1 MQRFGL
7 WLDGRWHE
15 TDRWME
21 IRSPYDGAL
30 VGKVS
35 AGDGKSVEQAVE
47 AAQRVMR
54 HPLPA
59 YQRAEILVRAAQ
71 LIEQRRD
78 DFARTIALEAGKPIR
93 TARNEVARAISTLT
107 FAAVEARTLTGEVVP
122 MSGTASGTGKFA
134 FTVREPIGV
143 VGAITPFNFP
153 LNLVCHKVAP
163 AIAAGCAVVL
173 KPASAT
179 PITALKLAE
188 VFSEAELPRGW
199 LSVIPGSGGEV
210 GDAIVTHANV
220 PLISFTGSVE
230 VGRAI
235 QERAPHKKVLL
246 ELGNSSPLI
255 VFEDADLEAAAQAVA
270 THGFSH
276 AGQSCISVQRV
287 LVQQTVAERFEQL
300 VVEKVSQLVVGD
312 PLDEKTHVG
321 PLITPAERDRV
332 KAWIDEAVSAGAR
345 LLCGGKVQD
354 NLLLPTVLAD
364 VTPPMKVFCR
374 EVFGPV
380 VGITR
385 FQTLDEAVELANAT
399 EYGLQ
404 AGVFT
409 ASLHIAFQMAKR
421 LHFGGVLIN
430 EAPTYRSDQMPYG
443 GVKAS
448 GNTREGPHYAVREMT
463 VEKLVVVNNVQ
474 LG

>member
-15 TDRWME
+15 TDRWIE
-21 IRSPYDGAL
+21 VRSPYDGSL
-30 VGKVS
+30 VGIVS
-35 AGDGKSVEQAVE
+35 AGDAQAIQQAVE
-47 AAQRVMR
+47 AARRAMA
-54 HPLPA
+54 HPLPP
-59 YQRAEILVRAAQ
+59 YQRAEILARAAH
-71 LIEQRRD
+71 LVEQRRE
-78 DFARTIALEAGKPIR
+78 DFARTIALEAGKPIK
-93 TARNEVARAISTLT
+93 TARVEVARAVATLT
-107 FAAVEARTLTGEVVP
+107 FASIEARTLAGEVVP
-122 MSGTASGTGKFA
+122 LSGAAAGAGKFA

-179 PITALKLAE
+179 PTTALKLAE
-188 VFSEAELPRGW
+188 VFMEADLPRGW
-199 LSVIPGSGGEV
+199 LNVIPGSGSEV
-210 GDAIVTHANV
+210 GNALVEHPNV
-220 PLISFTGSVE
+220 PLISFTGSAE
-230 VGRAI
+230 VGWDIRA
-235 QERAPHKKVLL
+235 RVPHKKVLL
-246 ELGNSSPLI
+246 ELGNSSPLL
-255 VFEDADLEAAAQAVA
+255 VLEDAQLEAAAQAVA

-287 LVQQTVAERFEQL
+287 LVHESVAETFERL
-300 VVEKVSQLVVGD
+300 VVEKVTQLVVGD

-321 PLITPAERDRV
+321 PLITIADRDRV
-332 KAWIDEAVSAGAR
+332 KMWIDEAVSAGAR
-345 LLCGGKVQD
+345 LLVGGEIEGT
-354 NLLLPTVLAD
+354 LLKPTVLAE
-364 VTPPMKVFCR
+364 VTPEMKVFR
-374 EVFGPV
+374 KEVFGPV

-385 FQTLDEAVELANAT
+385 FQNLEEAVELANAT

-409 ASLHIAFQMAKR
+409 GSIHTAFEMAKR

-430 EAPTYRSDQMPYG
+430 EAPTYRTDQMPYG
-443 GVKAS
+443 GVKCS

-463 VEKLVVVNNVQ
+463 VEKLVILSGVN
-474 LG
+474 L

>member
-15 TDRWME
+15 TDRWIE
-21 IRSPYDGAL
+21 VRSPYDGSL
-30 VGKVS
+30 VGIVS
-35 AGDGKSVEQAVE
+35 AGDAQAVEQAVE
-47 AAQRVMR
+47 AVRRAMA
-54 HPLPA
+54 HPLPP
-59 YQRAEILVRAAQ
+59 YQRAEILARAAH
-71 LIEQRRD
+71 LVEQRRE
-78 DFARTIALEAGKPIR
+78 DFARTIALEAGKPIK
-93 TARNEVARAISTLT
+93 TARVEVARAVATLT
-107 FAAVEARTLTGEVVP
+107 FASIEARTLAGEVVP
-122 MSGTASGTGKFA
+122 LSGAAAGAGKFA

-179 PITALKLAE
+179 PTTALKLAE
-188 VFSEAELPRGW
+188 VFMEADLPRGW
-199 LSVIPGSGGEV
+199 LNVIPGSGSEV
-210 GDAIVTHANV
+210 GNALVEHPNV
-220 PLISFTGSVE
+220 PLISFTGSAE
-230 VGRAI
+230 VGWDIRA
-235 QERAPHKKVLL
+235 RVPHKKVLL
-246 ELGNSSPLI
+246 ELGNSSPLL
-255 VFEDADLEAAAQAVA
+255 VLEDAQLEAAAQAVA

-287 LVQQTVAERFEQL
+287 LVHESVAETFERL
-300 VVEKVSQLVVGD
+300 VVEKVTQLVVGD

-321 PLITPAERDRV
+321 PLITIADRDRV
-332 KAWIDEAVSAGAR
+332 KTWIDEAVSAGAR
-345 LLCGGKVQD
+345 LLVGGEIEGT
-354 NLLLPTVLAD
+354 LLKPTVLAE
-364 VTPPMKVFCR
+364 VTPEMKVFR
-374 EVFGPV
+374 KEVFGPV

-385 FQTLDEAVELANAT
+385 FQNLEEAVELANAT

-409 ASLHIAFQMAKR
+409 GSIHTAFEMAKR

-430 EAPTYRSDQMPYG
+430 EAPTYRTDQMPYG
-443 GVKAS
+443 GVKCS

-463 VEKLVVVNNVQ
+463 VEKLVILSGVN
-474 LG
+474 L

>member
-15 TDRWME
+15 TGRWIE
-21 IRSPYDGAL
+21 VRSPYDGSL
-30 VGKVS
+30 IGMVS
-35 AGDGKSVEQAVE
+35 AGSALEVQQSVD
-47 AAQRVMR
+47 AAQRAMA
-54 HPLPA
+54 HPLPPF
-59 YQRAEILVRAAQ
+59 QRAEILARAAQ
-71 LIEQRRD
+71 LVEQRRE
-78 DFARTIALEAGKPIR
+78 DFARTIAQEAGKPIK
-93 TARNEVARAISTLT
+93 TARIEVARAVSTLT
-107 FAAVEARTLTGEVVP
+107 FASIEARTLAGEIVP
-122 MSGTASGTGKFA
+122 MSGAPAGIEKFA
-134 FTVREPIGV
+134 FTVREPAGV

-188 VFSEAELPRGW
+188 VLLEADLPHGW
-199 LSVIPGSGGEV
+199 LNVIPGSGGEV
-210 GDAIVTHANV
+210 GNALVEHPDI
-220 PLISFTGSVE
+220 PLISFTGSAE
-230 VGRAI
+230 VGWSIKA
-235 QERAPHKKVLL
+235 RAPYKKVLL

-255 VFEDADLEAAAQAVA
+255 VFEDANLEAAAQAVA

-287 LVQQTVAERFEQL
+287 LVQEPIAEQFEQM

-312 PLDEKTHVG
+312 PLDERTHVG
-321 PLITPAERDRV
+321 PLITLADRDRV

-345 LLCGGKVQD
+345 LLTGG
-354 NLLLPTVLAD
+354 NIEGTLLYPTVLAD
-364 VTPPMKVFCR
+364 VTPEMKVFR
-374 EVFGPV
+374 KEVFGPV
-380 VGITR
+380 VSITR
-385 FQTLDEAVELANAT
+385 FADIDEAVYLANAT

-409 ASLHIAFQMAKR
+409 ASIRTAFEIAKR
-421 LHFGGVLIN
+421 LRFGGVLIN
-430 EAPTYRSDQMPYG
+430 EAPTYRADQMPYG
-443 GVKAS
+443 GVKGS

-463 VEKLVVVNNVQ
+463 VEKLIVLNGVD
-474 LG
+474 L

>member
-15 TDRWME
+15 TDRWIE
-21 IRSPYDGAL
+21 VRSPYDNSQ
-30 VGKVS
+30 VGMVS
-35 AGDGKSVEQAVE
+35 AGDAAHVHQAVE
-47 AAQRVMR
+47 AAQRAMA
-54 HPLPA
+54 HPLAA
-59 YQRAEILVRAAQ
+59 YRRAEILSHAAH
-71 LIEQRRD
+71 LIEQRRE

-93 TARNEVARAISTLT
+93 TARVEVARAVATLT

-122 MSGTASGTGKFA
+122 MSGAAAGTGKFA
-134 FTVREPIGV
+134 FTIREPVGV

-173 KPASAT
+173 KPASTT

-188 VFSEAELPRGW
+188 VFLEADLPRGW
-199 LSVIPGSGGEV
+199 LNVIPGSGGEV
-210 GDAIVTHANV
+210 GNALVEHPDVA
-220 PLISFTGSVE
+220 LISFTGSVE
-230 VGRAI
+230 VGYAI
-235 QERAPHKKVLL
+235 RERVPHKKVLL

-255 VFEDADLEAAAQAVA
+255 VFEDADLDAGAQAVA

-287 LVQQTVAERFEQL
+287 LVHEPIAEDFERR
-300 VVEKVSQLVVGD
+300 VVERVQQLVVGD
-312 PLDEKTHVG
+312 PLDDKTHVG
-321 PLITPAERDRV
+321 PLISTADRERV

-345 LLCGGKVQD
+345 LLTGGKVEGV
-354 NLLLPTVLAD
+354 LLLPTVLAD
-364 VTPPMKVFCR
+364 VTPEMKVFCK

-385 FQTLDEAVELANAT
+385 FRDMDEAIALANAT

-409 ASLHIAFQMAKR
+409 RSIHIAFEMAKR
-421 LHFGGVLIN
+421 LQFGGVLIN
-430 EAPTYRSDQMPYG
+430 EAPTYRTDQMPYG

-463 VEKLVVVNNVQ
+463 VEKLVILNGVS
-474 LG
+474 L

>member
-15 TDRWME
+15 TDRWLE
-21 IRSPYDGAL
+21 VHSPYDGSL
-30 VGKVS
+30 VGMVS
-35 AGDGKSVEQAVE
+35 AGNAQVVQQAVE
-47 AAQRVMR
+47 AAQRAMA
-54 HPLPA
+54 HPLPP
-59 YQRAEILVRAAQ
+59 YQRAEILARAAH
-71 LIEQRRD
+71 LVEQRRE
-78 DFARTIALEAGKPIR
+78 DFARTIALEAGKPIK
-93 TARNEVARAISTLT
+93 TARIEVARAVSTLT
-107 FAAVEARTLTGEVVP
+107 FASIEARTLTGDVVP
-122 MSGTASGTGKFA
+122 MSGAAAGAGKFA

-188 VFSEAELPRGW
+188 VLMEADLPRGW
-199 LSVIPGSGGEV
+199 LNVIPGSGGEV
-210 GDAIVTHANV
+210 GNALVEHPDV
-220 PLISFTGSVE
+220 PLISFTGSAE
-230 VGRAI
+230 VGWGIRA
-235 QERAPHKKVLL
+235 RVPHKKVLL

-255 VFEDADLEAAAQAVA
+255 VFEDADLETAAQAVA

-287 LVQQTVAERFEQL
+287 LVHEPVAETFERM
-300 VVEKVSQLVVGD
+300 VAEKVAQLAVGD

-321 PLITPAERDRV
+321 PLITTTDRDRV

-345 LLCGGKVQD
+345 LLVGGEVEGT
-354 NLLLPTVLAD
+354 LLQPTVLAD
-364 VTPPMKVFCR
+364 VTPEMKVFCR

-385 FQTLDEAVELANAT
+385 FKSIDEAVDLANAT

-409 ASLHIAFQMAKR
+409 ASIHNAFEMAKR
-421 LHFGGVLIN
+421 LRFGGVLIN
-430 EAPTYRSDQMPYG
+430 EAPTYRTDQMPYG

-463 VEKLVVVNNVQ
+463 VEKLVILNGVN
-474 LG
+474 L

>member
-15 TDRWME
+15 TDGWLE
-21 IRSPYDGAL
+21 VHSPYDGSL
-30 VGKVS
+30 VGMVS
-35 AGDGKSVEQAVE
+35 AGDVPHLQQAVE
-47 AAQRVMR
+47 SAQRAMA

-59 YQRAEILVRAAQ
+59 YQRAEILSRAAH
-71 LIEQRRD
+71 LVEQRRE
-78 DFARTIALEAGKPIR
+78 DFARTIALEAGKPIK
-93 TARNEVARAISTLT
+93 TARVEVMRAVATLT
-107 FAAVEARTLTGEVVP
+107 FSAIEARTLAGEVVP
-122 MSGTASGTGKFA
+122 MSGAAAGAGKIA
-134 FTVREPIGV
+134 FTLREPIGV

-153 LNLVCHKVAP
+153 LNLVCHKVGP

-188 VFSEAELPRGW
+188 VLMEADLPRGW
-199 LSVIPGSGGEV
+199 LNVIPGSGGEV
-210 GDAIVTHANV
+210 GNALVDHPDV

-235 QERAPHKKVLL
+235 RERVPHKKVLL

-255 VFEDADLEAAAQAVA
+255 VFEDANLESAAQAVA

-287 LVQQTVAERFEQL
+287 LVQETVAEPFERL
-300 VVEKVSQLVVGD
+300 VVEKVQQLKVGD

-321 PLITPAERDRV
+321 PLITTADRDRV

-345 LLCGGKVQD
+345 LLLGGKVEGT
-354 NLLLPTVLAD
+354 LLVPTVLAD
-364 VTPPMKVFCR
+364 VTPDMKVFYR

-380 VGITR
+380 VGLTR
-385 FQTLDEAVELANAT
+385 FRTLEEAVELANAT

-409 ASLHIAFQMAKR
+409 ASISIALEMAKR
-421 LHFGGVLIN
+421 LRFGGVLIN
-430 EAPTYRSDQMPYG
+430 EAPTYRTDQMPYG

-463 VEKLVVVNNVQ
+463 VEKLVVIQ
-474 LG
+474 T

>member
-15 TDRWME
+15 TDRWIE
-21 IRSPYDGAL
+21 VRSPYDGSQ
-30 VGKVS
+30 VGMVS
-35 AGDGKSVEQAVE
+35 AGDARSVQQAVE
-47 AAQRVMR
+47 AAHRAMS
-54 HPLPA
+54 HPLPPA
-59 YQRAEILVRAAQ
+59 QRAETLARAAH
-71 LIEQRRD
+71 LVEGRRE
-78 DFARTIALEAGKPIR
+78 DFARTIALEAGKPLR
-93 TARNEVARAISTLT
+93 TARMEVARAVSTLT
-107 FAAVEARTLTGEVVP
+107 FAAIEARTLTGEMVP
-122 MSGTASGTGKFA
+122 IAGAAAGVGKFA

-188 VFSEAELPRGW
+188 VFCEADLPRGW
-199 LSVIPGSGGEV
+199 LNVIPGSGGEV
-210 GDAIVTHANV
+210 GNALVDHPDV
-220 PLISFTGSVE
+220 PLISFTGSAA
-230 VGRAI
+230 VGRSI
-235 QERAPHKKVLL
+235 QQRAPLKKVLL

-255 VFEDADLEAAAQAVA
+255 VFEDADLEAAAQSVA

-287 LVQQTVAERFEQL
+287 LVQEAVAERFEQM

-312 PLDEKTHVG
+312 PLDERTHVG

-332 KAWIDEAVSAGAR
+332 KAWIDEAVGAGAR
-345 LLCGGKVQD
+345 LLCGGEVQG

-364 VTPPMKVFCR
+364 VTPQMKVFCQ

-385 FQTLDEAVELANAT
+385 FRMLDEAAELANAT

-409 ASLHIAFQMAKR
+409 ASLHTAFEMVRR
-421 LHFGGVLIN
+421 LRFGGVLVN
-430 EAPTYRSDQMPYG
+430 EAPTFRADQMPYG
-443 GVKAS
+443 GVKSS

-463 VEKLVVVNNVQ
+463 VEKLVVLHGVN
-474 LG
+474 L

>member
-15 TDRWME
+15 TDRWIE
-21 IRSPYDGAL
+21 VRSPYDGSL
-30 VGKVS
+30 VGIVS
-35 AGDGKSVEQAVE
+35 AGDAQAVEQAVE
-47 AAQRVMR
+47 AARRAMA
-54 HPLPA
+54 HPLPP
-59 YQRAEILVRAAQ
+59 YQRAEILARAAH
-71 LIEQRRD
+71 LVEQRRE
-78 DFARTIALEAGKPIR
+78 DFARTIALEAGKPIK
-93 TARNEVARAISTLT
+93 TARVEVARAVATLT
-107 FAAVEARTLTGEVVP
+107 FASIEARTLAGEVVP
-122 MSGTASGTGKFA
+122 LSGAAAGAGKFA

-179 PITALKLAE
+179 PTTALKLAE
-188 VFSEAELPRGW
+188 VFMEADLPRGW
-199 LSVIPGSGGEV
+199 LNVIPGSGSEV
-210 GDAIVTHANV
+210 GNALVEHPNV
-220 PLISFTGSVE
+220 PLISFTGSAE
-230 VGRAI
+230 VGWDIRA
-235 QERAPHKKVLL
+235 RVPHKKVLL
-246 ELGNSSPLI
+246 ELGNSSPLL
-255 VFEDADLEAAAQAVA
+255 VLEDAQLEAAAQAVA

-287 LVQQTVAERFEQL
+287 LVHESVAETFERL
-300 VVEKVSQLVVGD
+300 VVEKVTQLVVGD

-321 PLITPAERDRV
+321 PLITIADRDRV
-332 KAWIDEAVSAGAR
+332 KTWIDEAVSAGAR
-345 LLCGGKVQD
+345 LLVGGEIEGT
-354 NLLLPTVLAD
+354 LLKPTVLAE
-364 VTPPMKVFCR
+364 VTPEMKVFR
-374 EVFGPV
+374 KEVFGPV

-385 FQTLDEAVELANAT
+385 FQNLEEAVELANAT

-409 ASLHIAFQMAKR
+409 GSIHTAFEMAKR

-430 EAPTYRSDQMPYG
+430 EAPTYRTDQMPYG
-443 GVKAS
+443 GVKCS

-463 VEKLVVVNNVQ
+463 VEKLVILSGVN
-474 LG
+474 L

>member
-15 TDRWME
+15 TERWIE
-21 IRSPYDGAL
+21 VRSPYDGAL
-30 VGKVS
+30 VGLVS
-35 AGDGKSVEQAVE
+35 AGDAEHVAEAIA
-47 AAQRVMR
+47 AAQRAMQ

-59 YQRAEILVRAAQ
+59 YQRAEILARAAH
-71 LIEQRRD
+71 LVEQRRE

-93 TARNEVARAISTLT
+93 TARIEVARAVATLT
-107 FAAVEARTLTGEVVP
+107 FASIEARTLTGEVVP
-122 MSGTASGTGKFA
+122 MSGAGKFA
-134 FTVREPIGV
+134 FTVREPMGV

-179 PITALKLAE
+179 PMTALRLAE
-188 VFSEAELPRGW
+188 VFLEAELPRGW
-199 LSVIPGSGGEV
+199 LNVIPGSGGEV
-210 GDAIVTHANV
+210 GNALVEHPDV
-220 PLISFTGSVE
+220 PLISFTGSAE
-230 VGRAI
+230 VGWGI
-235 QERAPHKKVLL
+235 QARVPHKKVLL

-255 VFEDADLEAAAQAVA
+255 VFADADLGAAAQAVA

-287 LVQQTVAERFEQL
+287 LVQEPVADGFEAM
-300 VVEKVSQLVVGD
+300 VVEKVSQLVTGD

-321 PLITPAERDRV
+321 PLITPDDRDRV
-332 KAWIDEAVSAGAR
+332 KAWVDEAVSAGAR
-345 LLCGGKVQD
+345 LLLGGEVEGTILK
-354 NLLLPTVLAD
+354 PTVLAD
-364 VTPPMKVFCR
+364 VTPQMKVFR
-374 EVFGPV
+374 QEVFGPV

-385 FQTLDEAVELANAT
+385 FRTLDEAVELANAT

-409 ASLHIAFQMAKR
+409 ASIHTAFEIVRR
-421 LHFGGVLIN
+421 LRFGGVLIN
-430 EAPTYRSDQMPYG
+430 EAPTYRTDQMPYG

-448 GNTREGPHYAVREMT
+448 GNTREGPHYAIREMT
-463 VEKLVVVNNVQ
+463 VEKLVVLSGVS
-474 LG
+474 L

>member
-15 TDRWME
+15 TNRWLE
-21 IRSPYDGAL
+21 VRSPYDGSL
-30 VGKVS
+30 VGMVS
-35 AGDGKSVEQAVE
+35 AGGAQQVQEAVE
-47 AAQRVMR
+47 SAQRAMAK
-54 HPLPA
+54 PLPE
-59 YQRAEILVRAAQ
+59 YQRAEILNRAAH
-71 LIEQRRD
+71 LIEQRRE

-93 TARNEVARAISTLT
+93 TARIEVLRAVATLT
-107 FAAVEARTLTGEVVP
+107 FSAIEARTLAGEVVP
-122 MSGTASGTGKFA
+122 MSGASAGAGKIA
-134 FTVREPIGV
+134 FTMREPVGV

-153 LNLVCHKVAP
+153 LNLVCHKVGP

-188 VFSEAELPRGW
+188 VLMEADLPRGW
-199 LSVIPGSGGEV
+199 LSVIPGSGKEV
-210 GDAIVTHANV
+210 GNALVDHPEV

-235 QERAPHKKVLL
+235 RERVPHKKVLL

-255 VFEDADLEAAAQAVA
+255 VFEDANLEAAAQAVA

-287 LVQQTVAERFEQL
+287 LVHEPIAETFERL
-300 VVEKVSQLVVGD
+300 VVERVQQLVVGD

-321 PLITPAERDRV
+321 PLITTADRDRV
-332 KAWIDEAVSAGAR
+332 KAWVDEAVSAGAR
-345 LLCGGKVQD
+345 LLLGGQVEGR
-354 NLLLPTVLAD
+354 LLMPTVLAD
-364 VTPPMKVFCR
+364 VTSEMKVFCK

-380 VGITR
+380 VGLTR
-385 FQTLDEAVELANAT
+385 FRTVDEAVELANAT

-409 ASLHIAFQMAKR
+409 ASILTAFEMARR
-421 LHFGGVLIN
+421 LRFGGVLIN
-430 EAPTYRSDQMPYG
+430 EAPTYRTDQMPYG

-463 VEKLVVVNNVQ
+463 VEKLVVIQ
-474 LG
+474 L

>member
-15 TDRWME
+15 TDRWIE
-21 IRSPYDGAL
+21 VHSPYDGSL
-30 VGKVS
+30 VGMVS
-35 AGDGKSVEQAVE
+35 AGDAQVVDQAVE
-47 AAQRVMR
+47 AAQRAME
-54 HPLPA
+54 HPLPP
-59 YQRAEILVRAAQ
+59 YQRAEILTRAAH
-71 LIEQRRD
+71 LIEQRREH
-78 DFARTIALEAGKPIR
+78 FARTIALEAGKPIK
-93 TARNEVARAISTLT
+93 TARIEVARAVSTLT
-107 FAAVEARTLTGEVVP
+107 FASIEARTLAGDIVP
-122 MSGTASGTGKFA
+122 MSGAAAGAGKFA

-179 PITALKLAE
+179 PITALNLAE
-188 VFSEAELPRGW
+188 VFMEADLPRGW
-199 LSVIPGSGGEV
+199 LNVIPGSGGEV
-210 GDAIVTHANV
+210 GNALVEHPDI
-220 PLISFTGSVE
+220 PLISFTGSAE
-230 VGRAI
+230 VGWDIRA
-235 QERAPHKKVLL
+235 RAPHKKVLL

-255 VFEDADLEAAAQAVA
+255 VFEDADMEAAAQAVA

-287 LVQQTVAERFEQL
+287 LVHEPVAETFERM
-300 VVEKVSQLVVGD
+300 VTDKVAQLVVGD

-321 PLITPAERDRV
+321 PLITTADRDRV

-345 LLCGGKVQD
+345 LLTGGKIEGT
-354 NLLLPTVLAD
+354 LLQPTVLAD
-364 VTPPMKVFCR
+364 VTPEMKVFCK

-385 FQTLDEAVELANAT
+385 FRTLDEAVELANAT

-409 ASLHIAFQMAKR
+409 ASIHTAFEMAKR

-430 EAPTYRSDQMPYG
+430 EAPTYRTDQMPYG

-463 VEKLVVVNNVQ
+463 VEKLVVLNNVS
-474 LG
+474 